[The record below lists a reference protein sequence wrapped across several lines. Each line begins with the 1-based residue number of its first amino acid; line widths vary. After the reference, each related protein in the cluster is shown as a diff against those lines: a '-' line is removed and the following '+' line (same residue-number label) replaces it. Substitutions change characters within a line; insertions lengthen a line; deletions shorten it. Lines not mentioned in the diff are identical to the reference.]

1 MLKLDAHPAA
11 VRFLESLPPKQYRQ
25 VMRKVFALMDEPR
38 PQDAKALHGLP
49 CLRADAGEYRIVYE
63 IAGDLLRLVTVG
75 KRNDT
80 EVYRGLR

>member
-25 VMRKVFALMDEPR
+25 VMRRVFALMDEPR
-38 PQDAKALHGLP
+38 PHDAKALHGVP
-49 CLRADAGEYRIVYE
+49 YRRVDAGEYRIVYE
-63 IAGDLLRLVTVG
+63 VDGELLRLVTVG
-75 KRNDT
+75 KRNDA